1 MKYFDSSEAT
11 ALRRLIDSKKKY
23 LSTIKI
29 EYSFQQLQ
37 KEIMLLEK
45 DILPIVLN
53 NTSVIHSEIAKYAIR
68 SYDKALEMKNYG
80 MLMYIPIDEN
90 YTNCPIIGVANIRAN
105 LGFGTPGAMELFAE
119 LINMDDNGAKPQ
131 PVNLNLDALM
141 P

>member
-11 ALRRLIDSKKKY
+11 ALRKLIDSKKKY

-68 SYDKALEMKNYG
+68 SYDKAL
-80 MLMYIPIDEN
+80 
-90 YTNCPIIGVANIRAN
+90 
-105 LGFGTPGAMELFAE
+105 
-119 LINMDDNGAKPQ
+119 
-131 PVNLNLDALM
+131 
-141 P
+141 